1 MRPAQKSLRLRTCR
15 DVSRLFEKLVVHC
28 FHIKAVCTIMLM
40 PGEVGTDTAQT
51 IELADETRERP
62 LKFWVEDRRFP
73 S

>member
-1 MRPAQKSLRLRTCR
+1 
-15 DVSRLFEKLVVHC
+15 
-28 FHIKAVCTIMLM
+28 MLM

-51 IELADETRERP
+51 IELADETRERT